1 LTSDRKIK
9 ANQENARAST
19 GPKTYNGLARSA
31 QNAFSHGLSL
41 PVPLDRR
48 LCKDVDAFAT
58 QIAGTDAASGIL
70 SLARR
75 VAEAQLDLRRVRDA
89 RHQVLSEALKDPSHG
104 TGSFVT
110 SILQSSDS
118 FAAILLH
125 ATQELHALDRYERR
139 ALSRRKF
146 AVRALDAARRLF
158 RCDEKGVEDQQ
169 LFWQNEAKK
178 ISVSNASSAGDVGL
192 CRSSSTRTAVVPA

>member
-9 ANQENARAST
+9 ANHENARVST
-19 GPKTYNGLARSA
+19 GPKTYNGRARSA
-31 QNAFSHGLSL
+31 KNAFRHGLSL
-41 PVPLDRR
+41 PAQLDQS
-48 LCKDVDAFAT
+48 LCKDAHALAT
-58 QIAGTDAASGIL
+58 QIAGPYTASRIL
-70 SLARR
+70 NLARR

-110 SILQSSDS
+110 STLQSSDN
-118 FAAILLH
+118 FAAILL
-125 ATQELHALDRYERR
+125 QVDQQLHALDRYERR

-146 AVRALDAARRLF
+146 AVRALDTERLVYDESGRRHSAWL
-158 RCDEKGVEDQQ
+158 RQ

-178 ISVSNASSAGDVGL
+178 ISVFNHRFD
-192 CRSSSTRTAVVPA
+192 